1 MSGKWIVRLFAIVAV
16 VGSTPGERL
25 EGFTRPVRRID
36 SEEMAMSGQ
45 TTWRPGKGKTW
56 RDKLDQHHPNHG
68 KIMHIPPSMRR
79 TCGTGTIVIPR
90 PRDIDTIMRSVRKG
104 RLITVAQIRERLA
117 KAAGVDCACPL
128 TTGIFVRVAAE
139 AAEEDAR
146 DGRTRITPYWRTVK
160 DGGKLNEK
168 FPGGVKAQA
177 NRLRSEGFEIERNA
191 RGQPSRVGEFEKYL
205 VTT

>member
-1 MSGKWIVRLFAIVAV
+1 MFAAGESGKRIMGRLTIPAA
-16 VGSTPGERL
+16 VGSMSDVRL
-25 EGFTRPVRRID
+25 EGSTWRRD
-36 SEEMAMSGQ
+36 RCDEPTVEEIAMSGRI
-45 TTWRPGKGKTW
+45 TWRPGKGKTW
-56 RDKLDQHHPNHG
+56 RDKLYQHHPNHS
-68 KIMHIPPSMRR
+68 KVMQVPPSMRK

-117 KAAGVDCACPL
+117 KAAGADCACPL

-168 FPGGVKAQA
+168 FPGGVEAQA
-177 NRLRSEGFEIERNA
+177 DRLRGEGFEIERNA
-191 RGQPSRVGEFEKYL
+191 RG
-205 VTT
+205 